1 MSFSLNFTID
11 VDAERK
17 IVMEKIYG
25 TWKKETATSYDEA
38 YRKAAEPL
46 LGEKWAKVVNLT
58 NWKVSYPDIIE
69 MVGQHLRWCRQNGMV
84 LSVNIIDNPVTT
96 NYLKKMFSFGAT
108 EDISVIVRTPEEAQK
123 ILAEHGFIILQ

>member
-25 TWKKETATSYDEA
+25 TWKKETAASYDEE

-46 LGEKWAKVVNLT
+46 LGGKWAKVVNLT

-69 MVGQHLRWCRQNGMV
+69 VLGQHLRWCRQNGMV
-84 LSVNIIDNPVTT
+84 LSVNIIDNPITT
-96 NYLKKMFSFGAT
+96 NYLKKLFSSGAT
-108 EDISVIVRTPEEAQK
+108 EDISILVRTPEEAQK
-123 ILAEHGFIILQ
+123 VLTEHGF